1 MSDWSSDVC
10 ASDLPAVKII
20 SGAMFDHHAAV
31 AHHNLEAL
39 FVQFLRGPSAAH
51 AGADD
56 DRIELVCHVLILEYR
71 SGAEAAECAEAG
83 GDVGQIGR
91 GRLVVLD
98 IEMLD
103 AGDGVEREDVG
114 EID

>member
-31 AHHNLEAL
+31 EHQHLEAL
-39 FVQFLRGPSAAH
+39 FGQFLRGPSAAH

-71 SGAEAAECAEAG
+71 SGAAAAECAEAG

-91 GRLVVLD
+91 ASCR
-98 IEMLD
+98 
-103 AGDGVEREDVG
+103 ERVCQYV
-114 EID
+114 